1 MVEAKYS
8 KSVKRLEEILQ
19 KIENEEIDVDELAAH
34 VKEAVGL
41 IKVCKDKIFEAIMP
55 VVSRIFGG
63 LDFSSKLIVLG
74 DNPNNLASLADL
86 KKAGIATFAYGNFIT
101 ILINFIILAFIIFM
115 MVKAMNKAKRAAEPP
130 AAVTPEDV
138 ILLREIRDSLKK

>member
-1 MVEAKYS
+1 MS
-8 KSVKRLEEILQ
+8 MMEEF
-19 KIENEEIDVDELAAH
+19 KAFAMKGNVVDL
-34 VKEAVGL
+34 AVGV
-41 IKVCKDKIFEAIMP
+41 IIGGAFGKIVDSIVGDLIMP
-55 VVSRIFGG
+55 IVGKIFGG
-63 LDFSSKLIVLG
+63 LDFSSMLIVLG
-74 DNPNNLASLADL
+74 DNPNKLVSLADL

-115 MVKAMNKAKRAAEPP
+115 MVKAMNKAKKAAEPP